1 MRKKLSI
8 CQYEII
14 HTISIVLGLI
24 CVGIA
29 INTKQI
35 FVLSLVLS
43 ALGVVLST
51 ISVVIQFNRDK
62 VECADELSESNERKA
77 SNLLVQIIAISLSF
91 LGVYCVITNKTI
103 SFSPSIILYLGAF
116 LHTFK
121 LGAFIMFEKKS
132 SYND

>member
-1 MRKKLSI
+1 MRKELSI

-14 HTISIVLGLI
+14 RTISLVLGLI

-29 INTKQI
+29 IDTRRI

-43 ALGVVLST
+43 ILGLILCT
-51 ISVVIQFNRDK
+51 ISLVTQFNRHK
-62 VECADELSESNERKA
+62 VECADELSETNERKA
-77 SNLLVQIIAISLSF
+77 SDLIFQIISVLLSF
-91 LGVYCVITNKTI
+91 LGVYCVFTNRTI
-103 SFSPSIILYLGAF
+103 SFSPSLILFLGAF
-116 LHTFK
+116 LHAFK

>member
-14 HTISIVLGLI
+14 RIVSVVLGLI

-29 INTKQI
+29 IDTRQI
-35 FVLSLVLS
+35 LVLSLVLDI
-43 ALGVVLST
+43 LGVILCT
-51 ISVVIQFNRDK
+51 ISLVTLSNRHK
-62 VECADELSESNERKA
+62 VECTDELSETNERKA
-77 SNLLVQIIAISLSF
+77 SDLVFQIISIILSL